1 MNTET
6 HQKTESLLTETT
18 EKPYVFYFKV
28 NDGVGTRSVA
38 IDEKGI
44 TYKFLKEGHYY
55 SHKDLGVNAK
65 ELIDKLLN
73 KTEWVVIEK
82 YRNDIGETPI
92 LGNDENGKPIYGLPR
107 EKVEIISKVTEKEY
121 LKHSKIFSKE
131 SKVNKLAPWSKGV
144 Q

>member
-82 YRNDIGETPI
+82 YRNDRGETPI